1 MRTRVTVVAVMLVAF
16 TALVLLPKSVGSQ
29 DMEELMKRAELYQEW
44 VVVGAICAYTH
55 PLLEWSESLY
65 DEKELTGEDCAEI
78 AGAVK
83 SLAQV
88 LQRRSAKFDDAT
100 IKKEAGAYAKSIA
113 AEADAYIKYFKSGD
127 KKNLESAEKHEE
139 EAQKHLEAIGEYL
152 EKSFEE

>member
-1 MRTRVTVVAVMLVAF
+1 MRTRVIVVAVMLAAF
-16 TALVLLPKSVGSQ
+16 SALVLLPESVGSQ
-29 DMEELMKRAELYQEW
+29 NMEELMKRAELFQEW
-44 VVVGAICAYTH
+44 TMVGLICAYTH
-55 PLLEWSESLY
+55 PLLEWGESLY
-65 DEKELTGEDCAEI
+65 EEKQLTAEDCVQI

-88 LQRRSAKFDDAT
+88 LQRRSTKFDDAT
-100 IKKEAGAYAKSIA
+100 VKKEAGAYAKSIT

-127 KKNLESAEKHEE
+127 KKNLETAGKHEE